1 MIYYPVNV
9 LFLDFTGGFF
19 KLKKK
24 NEFIEKIFN
33 VHKSQE
39 NSKMKFKYPS
49 ASIKNY

>member
-9 LFLDFTGGFF
+9 LLLDFTGGFF
-19 KLKKK
+19 KLKK

-39 NSKMKFKYPS
+39 NSKMKFKSPS
-49 ASIKNY
+49 ARIKNY